1 MKKLL
6 FPLLALIIAAGCED
20 DKDSV
25 EPLNSSKQ
33 EIKLVAGI
41 SQMQVANKSV
51 VEGQTFNEGTEI
63 GLYAIQAPA
72 SGDIWTGTPEYSND
86 GTAKISSGK
95 ISVADKDDIAKT
107 FYYPANDQTIQFFG
121 WYPTGTFTAAV
132 SSVAPTVKFDLSV
145 TDQPDIMYATAT
157 SEKLSIHTANNL
169 PLNFNHKLA
178 KIGFK
183 VKAGT
188 GFAPTGISVTS
199 VKIAGLKT
207 SATMNIATGELSFT
221 EIVGSTEITQSIN
234 EITIGSS
241 ESKIFG
247 ITLLEP
253 GATYNLTVTAGGVDY
268 TLNGLIAPAEGKA
281 QNIVLTFN
289 ATAMEPTATITPWDK
304 LDDDKKDISK

>member
-20 DKDSV
+20 DKDSI

-51 VEGQTFNEGTEI
+51 VEGETFNEGTEI

-72 SGDIWTGTPEYSND
+72 PGDIWTGTPEYSND

-121 WYPTGTFTAAV
+121 WYPTGIFAAAA
-132 SSVAPTVKFDLSV
+132 SGTAPTVTFSL

-157 SEKLSIHTANNL
+157 SEKLSSYTNKNVS
-169 PLNFNHKLA
+169 LNFNHKLA

-188 GFAPTGISVTS
+188 GFASTGISVTNL
-199 VKIAGLKT
+199 KIAGLKT
-207 SATMNIATGELSFT
+207 SATMNVGTGELTFT
-221 EIVGSTEITQSIN
+221 EVAGSAEISHDITG
-234 EITIGSS
+234 ITIESS
-241 ESKIFG
+241 ASDTFG
-247 ITLLEP
+247 TTLLEP
-253 GATYNLTVTAGGVDY
+253 GATYSLTVTAGGVDY
-268 TLNGLIAPAEGKA
+268 TLSGLIAPAEGKA

-289 ATAMEPTATITPWDK
+289 ASEMEPTATITPWEE
-304 LDDDKKDISK
+304 LTDDSKDISK